1 MARYALERL
10 GAIAVTLVLIS
21 MIVFAA
27 IHVLPGSAATL
38 ILGEY
43 ATPEALRT
51 LEREM
56 GLDRPLL
63 TQYVGWVADVLAGE
77 WGTSLAMK
85 QPVIA
90 IVGPRLQNS
99 ATLALASLAIVVAV
113 AIPLGTLAA
122 LARGRALD
130 LAIVSATYAGISIPE
145 FVTGMALLLI
155 LAGPSVGWLPTSGY
169 AELSTGLR
177 TWARHLV
184 LPAATL
190 TIVLAAHVVRQTRA
204 GLATVLAAPYI
215 RTARLKGASE
225 GRVVVRH
232 ALRNGLLPTITV
244 LALDLGYL
252 MGGIVVVEEVFA
264 YPGMG
269 RLLLFAVQNRDVPL
283 LQMCVLI
290 LASVYALANFAADLL
305 YAWFDP
311 RIRYRRG
318 AR

>member
-1 MARYALERL
+1 MTLYVLQRL
-10 GAIAVTLVLIS
+10 GSIVVVLVLIS
-21 MIVFAA
+21 IIIFVA

-56 GLDRPLL
+56 GLDRPLPL
-63 TQYVGWVADVLAGE
+63 QYAGWVRDVLTGD
-77 WGTSLAMK
+77 WGDSLAMK
-85 QPVIA
+85 QPVVSV
-90 IVGPRLQNS
+90 VGLRLKNS
-99 ATLALASLAIVVAV
+99 ATLAAAALVIVVCV
-113 AIPLGTLAA
+113 AIPLGAAAA
-122 LARGRALD
+122 LGRGGPVD
-130 LAIVSATYAGISIPE
+130 LAIVTATYVGISIPE
-145 FVTGMALLLI
+145 FVTGLGLLLL
-155 LAGPSVGWLPTSGY
+155 LAGPSVQWFPTGGY
-169 AELSTGLR
+169 AELSAGIL

-190 TIVLAAHVVRQTRA
+190 TIVLIAHVVRQTRS
-204 GLATVLAAPYI
+204 GLADVLASPYI

-225 GRVVVRH
+225 RRVVVRH

-269 RLLLFAVQNRDVPL
+269 RLMIYAVQNRDIPL

-290 LASVYALANFAADLL
+290 VASVYALANFTADLL
-305 YAWFDP
+305 YAWLDP
-311 RIRYRRG
+311 RIRYR
-318 AR
+318 

>member
-1 MARYALERL
+1 MARYALRRL
-10 GAIAVTLVLIS
+10 ASIALILVLVS
-21 MIVFAA
+21 GIVFTA

-63 TQYVGWVADVLAGE
+63 VQYTGWIRDVLSGD

-85 QPVIA
+85 QPVA
-90 IVGPRLQNS
+90 TIVAHRLRNS
-99 ATLALASLAIVVAV
+99 ATLAAAAFLVVV
-113 AIPLGTLAA
+113 LVGIPLGTLAA
-122 LARGRALD
+122 LRRGRPLD
-130 LAIVSATYAGISIPE
+130 VAIVAGTYLGISIPE
-145 FVTGMALLLI
+145 FVTGLVLLLV

-169 AELSTGLR
+169 ADLSGGVGP
-177 TWARHLV
+177 WARHLV

-190 TIVLAAHVVRQTRA
+190 TIILLAHVVRQTRSGVA
-204 GLATVLAAPYI
+204 DVLAAPYI
-215 RTARLKGASE
+215 RTARLKGATE
-225 GRVVVRH
+225 RRVVLRH

-252 MGGIVVVEEVFA
+252 MGGIVIVEEVFA

-269 RLLLFAVQNRDVPL
+269 RLIIYAVQNRDLPL
-283 LQMCVLI
+283 LQMCALVV
-290 LASVYALANFAADLL
+290 ASVYVLANFAADLL

-311 RIRYRRG
+311 RIRYS
-318 AR
+318 

>member
-1 MARYALERL
+1 LLRYAVRRL
-10 GAIAVTLVLIS
+10 ASIALILVLVS
-21 MIVFAA
+21 GIVFVA

-63 TQYVGWVADVLAGE
+63 VQYTIWIGDVVTGD

-85 QPVIA
+85 QPVA
-90 IVGPRLQNS
+90 TIVAQRLRNS
-99 ATLALASLAIVVAV
+99 ATLAAAAFVIVVIV
-113 AIPLGTLAA
+113 GIPLGTLAA
-122 LARGRALD
+122 LRRGRPLD
-130 LAIVSATYAGISIPE
+130 VAIVTGTYLGISIPE
-145 FVTGMALLLI
+145 FVTGLALLLV

-169 AELSTGLR
+169 ADISAGVGP
-177 TWARHLV
+177 WARHLV
-184 LPAATL
+184 LPAMTL
-190 TIVLAAHVVRQTRA
+190 TIVLLAHVVRQTRSGVA
-204 GLATVLAAPYI
+204 DVLASPYI
-215 RTARLKGASE
+215 RTARLKGATE
-225 GRVVVRH
+225 GRVVLRH

-252 MGGIVVVEEVFA
+252 MGGIVIVEEVFA

-269 RLLLFAVQNRDVPL
+269 RLTIYAVQNRDVPL
-283 LQMCVLI
+283 LQMCALVV
-290 LASVYALANFAADLL
+290 ASVYVLANFAADLV

-311 RIRYRRG
+311 RIRY
-318 AR
+318 

>member
-1 MARYALERL
+1 MTLCVLRRL
-10 GAIAVTLVLIS
+10 ASIVVVLVLIS
-21 MIVFAA
+21 IIIFVA

-43 ATPEALRT
+43 ATPAALET

-56 GLDRPLL
+56 GLDRPLVV
-63 TQYVGWVADVLAGE
+63 QYGGWVRDVLTGRWGE
-77 WGTSLAMK
+77 SLAMK
-85 QPVIA
+85 QPVA
-90 IVGPRLQNS
+90 SVVALRLKNS
-99 ATLALASLAIVVAV
+99 ATLAVAALVIVACI
-113 AIPLGTLAA
+113 AIPLGTAAA
-122 LARGRALD
+122 LSRGSLLD
-130 LAIVSATYAGISIPE
+130 LAIVTATYVGISVPE

-155 LAGPSVGWLPTSGY
+155 LAGPSLGWFPTGGY
-169 AELSTGLR
+169 AELSAGIL

-190 TIVLAAHVVRQTRA
+190 TIVLMAHVVRQTRS
-204 GLATVLAAPYI
+204 GLADVLRSPYI

-225 GRVVVRH
+225 RRVVMRH
-232 ALRNGLLPTITV
+232 ALRNGLVPTITV

-269 RLLLFAVQNRDVPL
+269 RLIIYAVQNRDVPL

-290 LASVYALANFAADLL
+290 VASVYALANFGADLV
-305 YAWFDP
+305 YAWLDP
-311 RIRYRRG
+311 RIRYR
-318 AR
+318 